1 MKKIYLD
8 LASCSL
14 KNQRDWALGGGTI
27 LLVSNVLLCI
37 MFLFKNERIILVPP
51 TIEKSFWVSKS
62 SVSQEYLE
70 EMSLFLS
77 NMLLDITPSSADFQ
91 RSVALKYVDP
101 SYYNTLRARLIK
113 EAQTLKKEGISTSF
127 KVLKIRPNKDDL
139 TVEITG
145 TLMSY
150 VGAARVREIQEV
162 YVMKFNYKAG
172 RLLLEEFQEKGKQ
185 NEA

>member
-1 MKKIYLD
+1 MKKIIFD
-8 LASCSL
+8 L
-14 KNQRDWALGGGTI
+14 KNISMKKQRNWSLAGNCFQFVI
-27 LLVSNVLLCI
+27 SI
-37 MFLFKNERIILVPP
+37 PLFMKAVFGEEKIILVPP

-62 SVSQEYLE
+62 AVSNEYLE

-77 NMLLDITPSSADFQ
+77 HMFLDVSPSSADFQ
-91 RSVALKYVDP
+91 RSIALKYIDP
-101 SYYNTLRARLIK
+101 SYYNILKARLLK

-127 KVLKIRPNKDDL
+127 KVSKIRPNKDDL

-162 YVMKFNYKAG
+162 YIMKFNYKAG
-172 RLLLEEFQEKGKQ
+172 RLLLEEFQEKGKP
-185 NEA
+185 A